1 MHYRRLAV
9 ALLVACV
16 ACGWVWS
23 QDAPKPGAKPTAA
36 QESPEKLTG
45 RLPNYYGQVGLSEVQ
60 RQKIYALQ
68 AQYGD
73 QIDALIRQVE
83 ELRQK
88 RDKEVEDVLT
98 AEQKTKLKALTD
110 AAAAKKK
117 TSKTKA
123 APE

>member
-1 MHYRRLAV
+1 MQYRRLAGV
-9 ALLVACV
+9 MLVACV

-23 QDAPKPGAKPTAA
+23 QEAAKPDAQPAAA
-36 QESPEKLTG
+36 QQSSEKLTG
-45 RLPNYYGQVGLSEVQ
+45 RLPNYYGQVGLSEAQ
-60 RQKIYALQ
+60 RQKIYGLQ

-73 QIDALIRQVE
+73 QIDALVKKVE

-88 RDKEVEDVLT
+88 RDKEIEDVLS
-98 AEQKTKLKALTD
+98 AEQKAKLKALME

-117 TSKTKA
+117 TSKKA